1 MNGRLLFRV
10 QTHRKAS
17 SGKEGTENNTRYP
30 TGICAFFIIYVK
42 ETKTCVEGFIEEF
55 DGIHPTSEASH
66 AEQISFYH
74 EIIGIEGLEQACP
87 TLLAFNKS
95 QMVALM
101 KLFLPL
107 IIYQRLKMF
116 EEFMG

>member
-1 MNGRLLFRV
+1 M
-10 QTHRKAS
+10 
-17 SGKEGTENNTRYP
+17 
-30 TGICAFFIIYVK
+30 
-42 ETKTCVEGFIEEF
+42 KTCVEGFIEEF
-55 DGIHPTSEASH
+55 DGMHPTSEASH

-95 QMVALM
+95 QIVAVM

-107 IIYQRLKMF
+107 IIYWRLKMF